1 MIGLYLNC
9 RVTYCQP
16 ILHLTKRKYI
26 KDMDTAWDTLYPNL
40 CQEGPII
47 NRAGQASLIN
57 QGMVNA
63 AKKGKKD
70 NQLYEP
76 I

>member
-1 MIGLYLNC
+1 
-9 RVTYCQP
+9 
-16 ILHLTKRKYI
+16 
-26 KDMDTAWDTLYPNL
+26 MDTAWDTLYPNL